1 MFCTHG
7 PRSRKGPFCWGG
19 GLPVSNGCHVPCSS
33 TEDGVVTSVNWNI
46 FFPSLTRQVF
56 HLILLCVSHGSSSGD
71 SDVRLFSLMVGVGQ
85 LTCWFIWGC
94 IGQAFESADHL
105 TSFQPSSS
113 ALSLHPLP
121 SSLGTDQGLVW
132 EVRVLPRPLDATLC
146 AT

>member
-1 MFCTHG
+1 M
-7 PRSRKGPFCWGG
+7 R
-19 GLPVSNGCHVPCSS
+19 GLPVSDSCHVPCSS
-33 TEDGVVTSVNWNI
+33 TEDGVVTSMKMNWNI
-46 FFPSLTRQVF
+46 FFPSLTQQMF
-56 HLILLCVSHGSSSGD
+56 YLILLCVSRSSSSGD

-105 TSFQPSSS
+105 TSLQPSSS
-113 ALSLHPLP
+113 VLSLHSLP

-132 EVRVLPRPLDATLC
+132 EVHVLPRPLDATLC